1 MCYFLLYS
9 TVIQLYTN
17 VYIVFH
23 VLSHYSLSQGIEYSS
38 LCYIVGPCCLSI
50 YSLCLLIP
58 NSQSILPMPLPFG
71 SHKSVL
77 LVCKSVFVLY

>member
-23 VLSHYSLSQGIEYSS
+23 VLSIIVYHRVLKRVPMLG
-38 LCYIVGPCCLSI
+38 IVGPCCLSI

-58 NSQSILPMPLPFG
+58 NSQSILPTPLPFG
-71 SHKSVL
+71 SHKSVF